1 MSIIDGLSL
10 ATSLI
15 ISTFS
20 HTNFIKALHVPSKTC
35 NHRNVRAG
43 RGEAEIERDR
53 RWRRIRCILRLTRE
67 FTSQITRLCRES
79 SRRGATGGAGL
90 VARPPPPSPP
100 TLVVPVVFFN
110 LRGHVM
116 GERGG
121 NKVKIFS
128 LSFPSP
134 PTFPLRPL
142 LSHALALSLA
152 RSRVLSPSVPVRRSK
167 GEGGNDPKG
176 CR

>member
-152 RSRVLSPSVPVRRSK
+152 RSRALSRALSLST
-167 GEGGNDPKG
+167 GETKQGRGGK
-176 CR
+176 